1 MDKESQLLSRLAVNH
16 LFLAQFEP
24 FRAALLTLQI
34 RNPSLARAILQT
46 IVAHGARF
54 DSILWSQSCSS
65 PSLLTWLSTI
75 ELLQFSDSSSLWSF
89 DSESLRLRAE
99 FLLLVHTVSSR
110 VSESARKVI
119 DLDSIE
125 KDGLNEGFES
135 RAELLEQREELR
147 DTSDGLVD
155 LVPVLDRIADLGLR
169 RLKPD
174 VGVGDGSGI
183 NANQGDTI
191 FEETEF
197 MGLRNVVLEFPEIFD
212 ALCWNIQRQFQWT
225 EGSNAGLAIT
235 IRNEEKGM
243 VDLEEGDARF
253 LGLILRSVQIT
264 HLDAMKESMEKGDV
278 DRAISHIQYLH
289 FDCGVAEDEYR
300 YMDLFHFSNSVKA
313 YDSDD
318 FCKDSMY
325 FNLGSSF

>member
-54 DSILWSQSCSS
+54 DSILWSQSCPS

-191 FEETEF
+191 FEETEL

-225 EGSNAGLAIT
+225 EGSNTGLAI
-235 IRNEEKGM
+235 IIKNRKEEI
-243 VDLEEGDARF
+243 DAT
-253 LGLILRSVQIT
+253 S
-264 HLDAMKESMEKGDV
+264 ANK
-278 DRAISHIQYLH
+278 
-289 FDCGVAEDEYR
+289 
-300 YMDLFHFSNSVKA
+300 
-313 YDSDD
+313 
-318 FCKDSMY
+318 
-325 FNLGSSF
+325 